1 VSRSNCVSRSSSL
14 AGEAHSLRRARCV
27 GQVGEVLVE
36 RTVAEVVPAVR
47 GNKELLDQAR
57 RALP

>member
-1 VSRSNCVSRSSSL
+1 VSRSSSL